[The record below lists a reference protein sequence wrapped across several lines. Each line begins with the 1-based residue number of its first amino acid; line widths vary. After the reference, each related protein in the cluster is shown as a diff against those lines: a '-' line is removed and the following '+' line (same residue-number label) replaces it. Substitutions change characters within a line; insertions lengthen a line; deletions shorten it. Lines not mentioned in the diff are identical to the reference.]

1 MRIIESDLNK
11 LREKITLMGQL
22 TEDAIGHSMKALF
35 DRDSELSE
43 AVIKEDDKIDRL
55 ENEID
60 KLATDIMV
68 LRQPA
73 AGDLRFTVT
82 CLHTAGIIERIAD
95 HAVNIA
101 KHLRILNN
109 EPALKP
115 YIDLPK
121 MAALTKEMFHDA
133 LVALING
140 DVDLARQTIRKDD
153 QVDDLFHLIYDEILE
168 IMQQRPDS
176 IKRGSELLFVIK
188 HLERMA
194 DYATN
199 ICEMVIYMTEGRI
212 IKHTEEA
219 F

>member
-22 TEDAIGHSMKALF
+22 TENAIEHSTKALF
-35 DRDSELSE
+35 ERDSELSE
-43 AVIKEDDKIDRL
+43 ATIKEDDKIDKL

-101 KHLRILNN
+101 KHVRVLNS
-109 EPALKP
+109 EPPLKP
-115 YIDLPK
+115 YVDLPK
-121 MAALTKEMFHDA
+121 MALLTKEMFHDA
-133 LVALING
+133 LEALIKAE
-140 DVDLARQTIRKDD
+140 VDLARQTIRKDD
-153 QVDDLFHLIYDEILE
+153 QVDELFHLIYDELLD
-168 IMQQRPDS
+168 IMQKRPDS